1 MLDFVYISLCISC
14 ISSTER
20 FPMSIGQCM
29 MVESWWKQVIMNF
42 KNSVLFYYSFLIF
55 ILMSKHKFKSPLLK
69 LLNKQSF
76 KILAEITLDITYTK
90 LSKKKYLLAI
100 QTSYCKSWVG
110 VFTCTCM
117 GVLDRTKD
125 KLLTTLKILF

>member
-1 MLDFVYISLCISC
+1 
-14 ISSTER
+14 
-20 FPMSIGQCM
+20 
-29 MVESWWKQVIMNF
+29 
-42 KNSVLFYYSFLIF
+42 
-55 ILMSKHKFKSPLLK
+55 MSKHKFKSPLLK
-69 LLNKQSF
+69 LLKKTELQNM
-76 KILAEITLDITYTK
+76 AEITLDITYTK

-117 GVLDRTKD
+117 SVLDRTKD